1 MNSTATHKHLFYAE
15 LAKLVEA
22 GFGIREAGRILQDTR
37 LPGPQQQLLDLMQ
50 AGLENGKTI
59 AESFGS
65 DPSLVSGL
73 ERSII
78 GAGER
83 GGRLAPAF
91 QHLADYFQLL
101 ASTRAE
107 AVKSMIYPTVL
118 LHLGI
123 ILGGLPG
130 AIMNGESMG
139 AILKGI
145 AITLGVVYAI
155 ASVVILLSRL
165 LLKTAPTS
173 AATDGFLNRIP
184 LLGKARRD
192 LALARFTKVYHTC
205 LLAGL
210 SMQETAAT
218 ATTAA
223 QSGRIAE
230 AGKQLAATLETG
242 DKLGPVFVA
251 SPAFPNAFAR
261 SYATAEESGTLDK
274 DLARWADLF
283 QQDALRGAKR
293 VSAAIPKIFYGLV
306 VIFVVWKILGFYQ
319 GYFNT
324 LNSLDSPGE

>member
-1 MNSTATHKHLFYAE
+1 
-15 LAKLVEA
+15 
-22 GFGIREAGRILQDTR
+22 
-37 LPGPQQQLLDLMQ
+37 MQ

-65 DPSLVSGL
+65 DRSLVSDL

-101 ASTRAE
+101 ASARAE

-130 AIMNGESMG
+130 AIMDGESMG
-139 AILKGI
+139 SVLTGI
-145 AITLGVVYAI
+145 AITLGVVYAVGF
-155 ASVVILLSRL
+155 AVVMLSRL
-165 LLKTAPTS
+165 LLKAAPTN
-173 AATDGFLNRIP
+173 AAVDGLLNLVP
-184 LLGKARRD
+184 LLGRARRD
-192 LALARFTKVYHTC
+192 LALARFTKVYHIC

-218 ATTAA
+218 ATRAA

-230 AGKQLAATLETG
+230 AGGQLADTVKLG
-242 DKLGPVFVA
+242 DRLGPVFLANRV
-251 SPAFPNAFAR
+251 FPKAFAR
-261 SYATAEESGTLDK
+261 SYATAEESGMLDK
-274 DLARWADLF
+274 DLARWANLF
-283 QQDALRGAKR
+283 EQDALRGAKR

-306 VIFVVWKILGFYQ
+306 VVFVVWKILGFYQ
-319 GYFNT
+319 GY
-324 LNSLDSPGE
+324 LNSLDKLGE

>member
-1 MNSTATHKHLFYAE
+1 MSSSATHKHLFYAE

-22 GFGIREAGRILQDTR
+22 GFGIREAGKILQETR
-37 LPGPQQQLLDLMQ
+37 LPGPQQRLLSLMQ
-50 AGLENGKTI
+50 SGLETGKSI
-59 AESFGS
+59 AESFAA
-65 DPSLVSGL
+65 DPVLVSDL

-78 GAGER
+78 TAGER

-101 ASTRAE
+101 ASARSE

-118 LHLGI
+118 LHLGVI
-123 ILGGLPG
+123 FGNAPG
-130 AIMNGESMG
+130 ALMNGES
-139 AILKGI
+139 ASSILFNI
-145 AITLGVVYAI
+145 AIILGLIYATGF
-155 ASVVILLSRL
+155 VLVMMSRG
-165 LLKTAPTS
+165 LLKAAPTN
-173 AATDGFLNRIP
+173 AGVDGFLNRIP

-192 LALARFTKVYHTC
+192 LALARFTRVYHTC

-223 QSGRIAE
+223 QSGLIRE
-230 AGKQLAATLETG
+230 AGRQLADTLKTG
-242 DKLGPVFVA
+242 DKLGPVFIA

-283 QQDALRGAKR
+283 QQDALRGARK
-293 VSAAIPKIFYGLV
+293 VSAAIPKIFYALV

-319 GYFNT
+319 GYYGMMEK
-324 LNSLDSPGE
+324 LGE